1 MYQIVYY
8 IKTTNGLSY
17 KEQEYSRHETAGAF
31 RLRRNALHY
40 VIEILKQDYIEQ
52 GFAADQI
59 VGGIYCYKSEK
70 TAQGDR
76 KITEIMVKVEK
87 G

>member
-8 IKTTNGLSY
+8 IKVTDGLSS
-17 KEQEYSRHETAGAF
+17 KKQEYNRYKTAGTF

-40 VIEILKQDYIEQ
+40 IIEILKQDYIEQ

-59 VGGIYCYKSEK
+59 VGGIYCFKNEK
-70 TAQGDR
+70 TAVGDR
-76 KITEIMVKVEK
+76 KITEIMVKAEK
-87 G
+87 A